1 MGMIS
6 EKWNL
11 GLNVES
17 LQKYLK
23 DVVLDKEITRQSS
36 AFGGWSVLSLNGSY
50 KDGWQ
55 QGHLLLRSDTD
66 REKKEEIRK
75 SISQKFYTYTT
86 KTEICVGYMDEIIE
100 LIKTKGLRP
109 ARARIICLTAGKAS
123 SWHRDAPDEIY
134 AVRLHIPIITNPG
147 CFFETQDE
155 QEHMPADG
163 SAYFIHVNREHR
175 VINHGSENRYHL
187 VMDVYDVEG
196 VTTFHRYPIKV

>member
-1 MGMIS
+1 MIS